1 MHLYL
6 HIPFCRKACH
16 YCDFH
21 FSTDTDYADRMV
33 NAICT
38 EIVLRKSEI
47 KEPLETIY
55 FGGGTPSILSKSQL
69 EKIFRLI
76 QDSFLIKET
85 VEITLEAN
93 PDDLSLEKLIELK
106 EVGINRLSIG
116 IQSFR
121 EEDLVWMNRSHS
133 ANEAIQCVQNA
144 QKIGFSNITI
154 DLIYGIPNLSA
165 SDFSL
170 RSRDCWEKNLMQAVK
185 LNPQHISAY
194 CLTIEKKTVLGHRF
208 NKGEMKPID
217 EDQASEQFL
226 FMRDFLAKKG
236 YFQYEVSN
244 FSKPDFESKH
254 NTSYWEGKK
263 YSGFGPSAHSYDGST
278 RRWNVS
284 NNTNYMNGI
293 EEGLDY
299 FEEETLTEN
308 NRINE
313 TIMISLR
320 MVKGLDVEQFEKNF
334 GKEKLK
340 HLLEQSQKHQT
351 NHYLII
357 NNQFLQ
363 ATPQGLLM
371 IDAICADL
379 FL

>member
-55 FGGGTPSILSKSQL
+55 FGGGTPSVLSKPQL
-69 EKIFRLI
+69 EKIFRVIHESHLM
-76 QDSFLIKET
+76 KGN

-93 PDDLSLEKLIELK
+93 PDDLSEEKLKELK
-106 EVGINRLSIG
+106 EAGVNRLSIG

-133 ANEAIQCVQNA
+133 VMEAMQCVQNA

-165 SDFSL
+165 SD
-170 RSRDCWEKNLMQAVK
+170 WEMNLMQAVD

-217 EDQASEQFL
+217 EEQASEQFL
-226 FMRDFLAKKG
+226 FMRDFLSKNG

-244 FSKPDFESKH
+244 FSKPGYESQH
-254 NTSYWEGKK
+254 NTSYWLGKK
-263 YSGFGPSAHSYDGST
+263 YSGIGPSAHSFDGMT

-284 NNTNYMNGI
+284 NNSVYMKGI

-299 FEEETLTEN
+299 FEEETLTEE

-320 MVKGLDVEQFEKNF
+320 MVKGLNLEEFQIAF
-334 GKEKLK
+334 GEKEKLE
-340 HLLEQSQKHQT
+340 LLDRSQKHLT
-351 NHYLII
+351 GELLVIDNG
-357 NNQFLQ
+357 FLK
-363 ATPQGLLM
+363 ATALGLLM

-379 FL
+379 FC

>member
-55 FGGGTPSILSKSQL
+55 FGGGTPSVLTRSQL
-69 EKIFRLI
+69 EKIFRVI
-76 QDSFLIKET
+76 HDSYLIKEN
-85 VEITLEAN
+85 VEVTLEAN
-93 PDDLSLEKLIELK
+93 PDDLSQEKLIELK
-106 EVGINRLSIG
+106 EAGINRLSIG

-121 EEDLVWMNRSHS
+121 DEDLIWMNRSHS
-133 ANEAIQCVQNA
+133 TNEAIQCVQNA

-154 DLIYGIPNLSA
+154 DLIYGIPSLSA
-165 SDFSL
+165 SD
-170 RSRDCWEKNLMQAVK
+170 WEKNLMQAVK

-226 FMRDFLAKKG
+226 FMRDFLSKNG

-244 FSKPDFESKH
+244 FSKPGFESKH

-263 YSGFGPSAHSYDGST
+263 YSGMGPSAHSYDGTT

-284 NNTNYMNGI
+284 NNMNYMKGI
-293 EEGLDY
+293 EDGLDY

-320 MVKGLDVEQFEKNF
+320 MVKGLDLQKFENTF
-334 GKEKLK
+334 GKENLEL
-340 HLLEQSQKHQT
+340 LLEQSKKHQT

-357 NNQFLQ
+357 NQQFLQ
-363 ATPQGLLM
+363 ATPLGLLM

-379 FL
+379 FF

>member
-1 MHLYL
+1 
-6 HIPFCRKACH
+6 
-16 YCDFH
+16 
-21 FSTDTDYADRMV
+21 MV

-55 FGGGTPSILSKSQL
+55 FGGGTPSVLSKLHL
-69 EKIFRLI
+69 EKIFRVIYDSYLI
-76 QDSFLIKET
+76 NEK

-93 PDDLSLEKLIELK
+93 PDDLFEEKLKELK
-106 EVGINRLSIG
+106 EAGINRLSIG

-121 EEDLVWMNRSHS
+121 EEDLIWMNRSHS
-133 ANEAIQCVQNA
+133 ANQSILCVQNA
-144 QKIGFSNITI
+144 QRIGFSNITI

-165 SDFSL
+165 SD
-170 RSRDCWEKNLMQAVK
+170 WEKNLMQAVK

-194 CLTIEKKTVLGHRF
+194 CLTIEKKTVFGHRF
-208 NKGEMKPID
+208 KNGEIKPID

-226 FMRDFLAKKG
+226 FMRDFLSKNG

-244 FSKPDFESKH
+244 FSNPGFQSKH

-284 NNTNYMNGI
+284 NNMNYMKGI

-299 FEEETLTEN
+299 FEEEILTES

-320 MVKGLDVEQFEKNF
+320 MVKGLDLELFEKNF

-340 HLLEQSQKHQT
+340 LLLDQSQKHQI
-351 NHYLII
+351 NQYLIT

>member
-1 MHLYL
+1 
-6 HIPFCRKACH
+6 
-16 YCDFH
+16 
-21 FSTDTDYADRMV
+21 MV

-38 EIVLRKSEI
+38 ELVLRKSEI

-55 FGGGTPSILSKSQL
+55 FGGGTPSVLSKNQV
-69 EKIFRLI
+69 EKIFRVI
-76 QDSFLIKET
+76 HDSYFIKHD

-93 PDDLSLEKLIELK
+93 PDDLSEEKLKELK
-106 EVGINRLSIG
+106 EAGINRLSIG

-121 EEDLVWMNRSHS
+121 EEDLFWMNRSHS

-165 SDFSL
+165 SG
-170 RSRDCWEKNLMQAVK
+170 WEKNLMQAVK

-208 NKGEMKPID
+208 NKREMKPID

-263 YSGFGPSAHSYDGST
+263 YSGFGPSAHSYDGNT
-278 RRWNVS
+278 RRWNVP
-284 NNTNYMNGI
+284 NNTNYMKGI

-371 IDAICADL
+371 IDAICVDL